1 MDPIDPPFHIPSQSF
16 DHKPGMANTKNGP
29 KIWLFFGPE
38 KLLANYWGN
47 YQIINQLL
55 ANNG

>member
-38 KLLANYWGN
+38 KNWPIIGG